1 MAEVEEKLEFHE
13 PTSEEAAA
21 GYRVF
26 KKSRSP
32 YDLYMEGE
40 GIPIFH
46 GIGVK
51 DTRDLP
57 LGDWKRYGGKGS
69 FLALAGL
76 EGVKGM
82 FVVEVPPR
90 GALNPIRHMYD
101 EFFLVIEGRG
111 TTEVWLEGQS
121 KKQVFEWG
129 PWTLFMIPINANYRI
144 VNATSGRAL
153 LLSANNA
160 PPIFNIFDSQR
171 FIFENPYV
179 FSERFGEDDNFFK
192 PKQELEAEPVRGRAS
207 IRSNVFTDIA
217 NIELPLD
224 NQRAPGYRRINPRFY
239 GYRPNATTG
248 GFISQYPS
256 GRYSKGHYHNS
267 GAVLVCLKGQ
277 GYSFGWPTELGPHP
291 WENGH
296 GDQVRMTEYGP
307 GGLVAAAPG
316 GGNWFHEHF
325 SISKEPFRVINYWGG
340 PVGMW
345 GSIDE
350 QGEGED
356 AKAGN
361 LWGISE
367 GGRTIMYHEE
377 DPYIRNYYKQRLAE
391 NGVEFTMPEEQFQK
405 S

>member
-1 MAEVEEKLEFHE
+1 MEMLEFHE
-13 PTSEEAAA
+13 PSGDQPA
-21 GYRVF
+21 GYRVY
-26 KKSRSP
+26 KRSRSP
-32 YDLYMEGE
+32 YERFMEEE
-40 GIPIFH
+40 GIPVH
-46 GIGVK
+46 RGIGAYDV
-51 DTRDLP
+51 RDLP
-57 LGDWKRYGGKGS
+57 LGRWERLGGRGT
-69 FLALAGL
+69 FLYLDGC
-76 EGVKGM
+76 ENVKGM
-82 FVVEVPPR
+82 FVVEVPA
-90 GALNPIRHMYD
+90 GGELNAERHLYD

-111 TTEVWLEGQS
+111 TTEVWLEGRT
-121 KKQVFEWG
+121 KKHVFEWG
-129 PWTLFMIPINANYRI
+129 PWTLFMIPINANYRL

-153 LLSANNA
+153 LLSGNNA
-160 PPIFNIFDSQR
+160 PGIMNVFDSER

-179 FSERFGEDDNFFK
+179 FDERFGDDENFFK
-192 PKQELEAEPVRGRAS
+192 PRQELEAEPVRGRAS

-217 NIELPLD
+217 NIDLPLD

-239 GYRPNATTG
+239 GYRPNAITG

-256 GRYSKGHYHNS
+256 GRYSKGHFHNS

-277 GYSFGWPTELGPHP
+277 GYSFGWPVELGPHP

-325 SISKEPFRVINYWGG
+325 SISRQPFRVINFWGG
-340 PVGMW
+340 PTSMW
-345 GSIDE
+345 GSLDE

-377 DPYIRNYYKQRLAE
+377 DPYIRTYYKQRLAE
-391 NGVEFTMPEEQFQK
+391 NGVEFSMPEETFQK
-405 S
+405 R